1 MLNNSPSKDT
11 FAWIGG
17 ETNMADKPNF
27 TGHTGDDYER
37 MSNPNDFQCDIC
49 GNTLTSE
56 SCNCSKC
63 KSWLCN
69 GCAFED
75 ECEERQGI

>member
-1 MLNNSPSKDT
+1 MND
-11 FAWIGG
+11 
-17 ETNMADKPNF
+17 
-27 TGHTGDDYER
+27 
-37 MSNPNDFQCDIC
+37 PNDFQCDIC

-56 SCNCSKC
+56 SCFCDKC

-75 ECEERQGI
+75 ECEEKQGK